1 MPTEVK
7 STPDAPAAAKAR
19 LAAMGP
25 LSNPEKT
32 TLVTLGVAV
41 LLWMLG
47 EQLDVSAVV
56 GAMIALSS
64 LLVTGVLT
72 WRDCLEYT
80 PAW

>member
-1 MPTEVK
+1 
-7 STPDAPAAAKAR
+7 
-19 LAAMGP
+19 MGP
-25 LSNPEKT
+25 LSKPEKT